1 MKQSSMM
8 IVSGINRGKRIRVA
22 VLPPTAISPT
32 ELSTIRQSTV
42 IGLDVHKQKI
52 TVAVLPPT
60 AVHPTEGWEMENHP
74 KAVARMANRL
84 APKGNLIFVYEAGP
98 CGYELHRQLTQLGY
112 QVVVIAPALVPR
124 RPGDRVKTNRRDAAK
139 LASLYRAGE
148 LTKIRVP
155 TREEEAARD
164 LVRARE
170 DTLKDRLRARHRLSK
185 FLLRQGRLHYGTK
198 GWGAAHGAW
207 LRSQRFDSPL
217 LQATFEAYMRALEE
231 ADARLESLNQ
241 QVLAL
246 AHTDLY
252 RLPVQYLRCC
262 KGIDTLGAVTAL
274 VETQDFR
281 RFPLAPMYMDF
292 TGLVCSEDSSGDREH
307 RGPITKAGNSHLR
320 RLFVEAAWNYRHR
333 DITSR
338 ELAKRRQGCPPEVV
352 QIARKAQHRLH
363 RKFWRLVSRG
373 KLSQVAVVA
382 VAREL
387 AGFVWAIAQQFP
399 QQPSA

>member
-1 MKQSSMM
+1 M
-8 IVSGINRGKRIRVA
+8 SGM
-22 VLPPTAISPT
+22 
-32 ELSTIRQSTV
+32 ELLTIRQSTV

-52 TVAVLPPT
+52 TVAVLPP
-60 AVHPTEGWEMENHP
+60 AEVHPTESWEIENHP
-74 KAVARMANRL
+74 KVVARMANRL
-84 APKGNLIFVYEAGP
+84 APRGKLIFVYEAGP

-112 QVVVIAPALVPR
+112 QAVVIAPALVPR

-139 LASLYRAGE
+139 LASLYRSGE

-185 FLLRQGRLHYGTK
+185 FLLRQGRIHYGTK
-198 GWGAAHGAW
+198 AWGAAHWAW
-207 LRSQRFDSPL
+207 LRSQRFDFPL
-217 LQATFEAYMRALEE
+217 SQATFEAYVRAVEE
-231 ADARLESLNQ
+231 ADARLESLDQ

-246 AHTDLY
+246 AQTEMY
-252 RLPVQYLRCC
+252 RIPVQYLRCF

-281 RFPLAPMYMDF
+281 RFPKAPMYMDF
-292 TGLVCSEDSSGDREH
+292 TGLVGSEESSGDRER
-307 RGPITKAGNSHLR
+307 RGGITKAGNSHLR
-320 RLFVEAAWNYRHR
+320 RLFVEAAWSYRHR

-338 ELAKRRQGCPPEVV
+338 ELAKRRRGCPPAVV
-352 QIARKAQHRLH
+352 QIARNAQHRLH
-363 RKFWRLVSRG
+363 CKFWRLTSRG
-373 KLSQVAVVA
+373 KLNQVAVVA

-387 AGFVWAIAQQFP
+387 AGFVWAIAQEFP
-399 QQPSA
+399 PQMTA